1 MEPYLP
7 LELHTIVLAVLAVG
21 ARPVH
26 DSMDHWMC
34 IITDRNEYK
43 FSPIHQ
49 KLKFE
54 IRGPQKIGTTWQ
66 VSNNFSLKYHIT
78 LLYVM

>member
-1 MEPYLP
+1 MEPYLL

-21 ARPVH
+21 AWPVH

-54 IRGPQKIGTTWQ
+54 IGVPCPALNSFTARENLVKPK
-66 VSNNFSLKYHIT
+66 
-78 LLYVM
+78 